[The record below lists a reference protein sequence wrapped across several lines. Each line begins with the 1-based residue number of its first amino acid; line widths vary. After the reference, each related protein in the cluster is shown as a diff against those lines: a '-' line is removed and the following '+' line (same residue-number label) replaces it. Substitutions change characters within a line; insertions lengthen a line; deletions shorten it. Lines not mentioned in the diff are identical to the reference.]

1 MFVEIYQS
9 KILNLIDNH
18 THTQKKKKKKKKKTK
33 IYLYQF
39 KPYETIG
46 ERLWVAYTSISSN
59 DMLVIGKIMESIR
72 ENIKHSSNKPKKQN
86 KNKR

>member
-1 MFVEIYQS
+1 MFVKIHQS
-9 KILNLIDNH
+9 KFSNLIDNH
-18 THTQKKKKKKKKKTK
+18 KKKKEKEKKEEDKKTK
-33 IYLYQF
+33 LYLHQF

-72 ENIKHSSNKPKKQN
+72 ENIKHSSNR